1 MFREVDARLLT
12 LTRILIPLMAVAVA
26 ALAACSVA
34 PQPTTSTPR
43 REPTSTPV
51 STTVAETTP
60 SPSPTATEPRPAH
73 ITLTVWGPVQFSPG
87 ETDSGRS
94 VLQAQYE
101 DFAAENEGIGV
112 EYVPKAPYGE
122 SGVVDFLLT
131 ASYAAAG
138 ILPDVAIVDAVE
150 LEPLVR
156 EGLAQPIDGL
166 VADALATDLYP
177 FASGACT
184 FNDELRG
191 IQFEAD
197 IEHLIYYTKALE
209 EPPTTWAE
217 LFDGPIS
224 YTFPAGG
231 ENGLVNDSF
240 LIQYMAQGGQLTG
253 QEGRPTLDSSPLQR
267 VLRMYDAL
275 RIWNVSPPKIRELS
289 SLEDCWKAYTEGNIT
304 VSHVSSWRYLTSR
317 PVMQDTSFAPIPTET
332 GVPATMA
339 RGWAFVIVTDSPYRQ
354 EAAARLI
361 EWLMTPQNLAQWSEA
376 SNHLPA
382 RPSALRLTG
391 WPVDYSMFLDAQLA
405 NAFYRPSTPEFET
418 VGHALQV
425 AVRDVLSGEQTPRQA
440 TTQVME
446 SLQ

>member
-1 MFREVDARLLT
+1 MFREVDVRLLT
-12 LTRILIPLMAVAVA
+12 LTRILIPLAAVAVA

-34 PQPTTSTPR
+34 PSPTASTPG
-43 REPTSTPV
+43 REPTSTPQ

-60 SPSPTATEPRPAH
+60 SPAPTEPRPAH
-73 ITLTVWGPVQFSPG
+73 ITVTVWGPVQFSPS
-87 ETDSGRS
+87 ETDSGPS

-101 DFAAENEGIGV
+101 DFAADNEGIGV

-131 ASYAAAG
+131 ASYAAPG
-138 ILPDVAIVDAVE
+138 ILPDLAIVDPVE

-156 EGLAQPIDGL
+156 EGLAQPIDGP
-166 VADALATDLYP
+166 VADALTTDLYP

-184 FNDELRG
+184 FNGELRG

-197 IEHLIYYTKALE
+197 IEHLIYYTKVLE
-209 EPPTTWAE
+209 EPPASWAE
-217 LFDGPIS
+217 LFSGPIS

-231 ENGLVNDSF
+231 DNGVVNDSF
-240 LIQYMAQGGQLTG
+240 LIQYMAQGGQLTD
-253 QEGRPTLDSSPLQR
+253 QEGKPTLDSSPLQR

-289 SLEDCWKAYTEGNIT
+289 SLEDCWKTYTEGNVT

-317 PVMQDTSFAPIPTET
+317 PVMQDTTFAPIPTET
-332 GVPATMA
+332 GIPATMA

-354 EAAARLI
+354 EAATRLI

-382 RPSALRLTG
+382 RSSALRLTG
-391 WPVDYSMFLDAQLA
+391 WPLDYTKFLDTQLA
-405 NAFYRPSTPEFET
+405 NAFYHPSTPEFERI
-418 VGHALQV
+418 GRALQV

>member
-1 MFREVDARLLT
+1 MFREVDVRLLT
-12 LTRILIPLMAVAVA
+12 LTRILIPLAAVAVA

-34 PQPTTSTPR
+34 PSPTASTPG
-43 REPTSTPV
+43 REPTSTPQ

-60 SPSPTATEPRPAH
+60 SPSPTEPRPAH
-73 ITLTVWGPVQFSPG
+73 ITLTVWGPVQFSPA
-87 ETDSGRS
+87 ETDSGGS

-101 DFAAENEGIGV
+101 DFAADNDGIGV
-112 EYVPKAPYGE
+112 EFVPKAPYGE

-131 ASYAAAG
+131 ASYAAPG
-138 ILPDVAIVDAVE
+138 ILPDLAIVDPVE

-156 EGLAQPIDGL
+156 EGLAQPIDGP
-166 VADALATDLYP
+166 VADALTTDLYP

-184 FNDELRG
+184 FNGELRG

-197 IEHLIYYTKALE
+197 IEHLVYYTKILE
-209 EPPTTWAE
+209 EPPATWAE
-217 LFDGPIS
+217 LFNGPIS

-240 LIQYMAQGGQLTG
+240 LIQYMAQDGQLTN
-253 QEGRPTLDSSPLQR
+253 QEGRPSLDSSPLQR

-275 RIWNVSPPKIRELS
+275 RIWNVSPPQIRELS
-289 SLEDCWKAYTEGNIT
+289 SLEDCWKTYTEGNIT

-332 GVPATMA
+332 GIPATMA

-354 EAAARLI
+354 EAATRLI

-376 SNHLPA
+376 SNHLPV

-391 WPVDYSMFLDAQLA
+391 WPLDYTKFLDTQLA
-405 NAFYRPSTPEFET
+405 NAFYRPSTPEFER
-418 VGHALQV
+418 VGSALQA
-425 AVRDVLSGEQTPRQA
+425 AVQDVLSGEQTPRQA
-440 TTQVME
+440 TTQAME